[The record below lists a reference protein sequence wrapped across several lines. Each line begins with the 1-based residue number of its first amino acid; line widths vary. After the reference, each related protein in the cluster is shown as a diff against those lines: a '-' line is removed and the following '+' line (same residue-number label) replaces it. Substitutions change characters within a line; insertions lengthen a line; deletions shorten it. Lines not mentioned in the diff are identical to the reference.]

1 MGIIIEVCDYNLLSA
16 MKLEEIFDRPD
27 VAVMSYD
34 CMNFCGMCS
43 MGPYAMVNGKR
54 VFGKTIDDCISK
66 IKATVEKELQ
76 ELDNL
81 Y

>member
-16 MKLEEIFDRPD
+16 LKLEEIFNRPD
-27 VAVMSYD
+27 IAVMSYD
-34 CMNFCGMCS
+34 CMNFCGMCR

-66 IKATVEKELQ
+66 IKATVEEELQ